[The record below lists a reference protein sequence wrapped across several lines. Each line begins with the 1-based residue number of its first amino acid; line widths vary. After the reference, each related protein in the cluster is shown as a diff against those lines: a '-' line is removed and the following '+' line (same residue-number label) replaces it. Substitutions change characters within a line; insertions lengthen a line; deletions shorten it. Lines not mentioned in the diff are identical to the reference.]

1 MGEAEYTCP
10 KCGGPAE
17 LDQGYETKVKCPK
30 CGDTAIT
37 MSFLSNGD
45 IQTVTAD
52 TGEYYELE
60 PDARIALKELSEA
73 KDDDQKIDA
82 MIKLCDAYGATGRE
96 GKAETI
102 SRDLLGIIR
111 KLVDDGVEGMRDR
124 YIDQVSISA
133 AFATAR
139 GNYKDASAV
148 YQEAIEYLKDSDDIQ
163 VASIKVNYG
172 YLCMMKKDLIEA
184 EKAFRESLEMI
195 DRCFGRGEIGDD
207 PYIRA
212 TVYDSLRMVCNKNND
227 KDSSEK
233 FMLLALEERRRLEK
247 EAPVNSARLIELAD
261 SLGFAAEEEAKKGN
275 DDKAMELLNEAID
288 IAKKYDDCKDALA
301 YALMNR
307 AKYNQARATGRIP

>member
-10 KCGGPAE
+10 KCQGPAE
-17 LDQGYETKVKCPK
+17 LQQGYETKVICPK
-30 CGDTAIT
+30 CGETSIT

-45 IQTVTAD
+45 IETVTAD

-60 PDARIALKELSEA
+60 PSARKALKELSEA
-73 KDDDQKIDA
+73 KDDNAKIDA
-82 MIKLCDAYGATGRE
+82 MIRLCDAYGATGRE

-148 YQEAIEYLKDSDDIQ
+148 YLESLEYLKDSDDIQ
-163 VASIKVNYG
+163 VASLKVNYG

-184 EKAFRESLEMI
+184 EKAFRESLVMI
-195 DRCFGRGEIGDD
+195 DRCFERGEIGDD

-212 TVYDSLRMVCNKNND
+212 TVYDSLRMVCNKNN
-227 KDSSEK
+227 
-233 FMLLALEERRRLEK
+233 
-247 EAPVNSARLIELAD
+247 
-261 SLGFAAEEEAKKGN
+261 
-275 DDKAMELLNEAID
+275 
-288 IAKKYDDCKDALA
+288 
-301 YALMNR
+301 NR
-307 AKYNQARATGRIP
+307 YG